1 MVPRQPYNYVWPA
14 DDPSR
19 DMHAL
24 WVWLLFHQTVGP
36 GSLLMLRIGW
46 TSCEAPYVLF
56 NGNAYYAN
64 ATAYFRLCDSKCGGN
79 NLITVSYERDIRAR

>member
-1 MVPRQPYNYVWPA
+1 MMSVMTSPSAAHLLTGVSASAGTAAPGEVVSHTASHTCMSHVVPRQPYNYVWPA

-36 GSLLMLRIGW
+36 GII
-46 TSCEAPYVLF
+46 
-56 NGNAYYAN
+56 AN
-64 ATAYFRLCDSKCGGN
+64 AVDRMDFM
-79 NLITVSYERDIRAR
+79 

>member
-1 MVPRQPYNYVWPA
+1 MMSVMTSSSAAHLLTGVSASASHTCMSHVVPRQPYNYVWPA

-36 GSLLMLRIGW
+36 GII
-46 TSCEAPYVLF
+46 
-56 NGNAYYAN
+56 AN
-64 ATAYFRLCDSKCGGN
+64 AVDRMDFM
-79 NLITVSYERDIRAR
+79 